1 MLRYGAKYF
10 LKNGKKC
17 LHCVQEYYIIKI
29 VKDDEQIQG
38 GFNHVD
44 QRILNAHRP
53 YYESYPV

>member
-29 VKDDEQIQG
+29 VKDDEHKEDLK
-38 GFNHVD
+38 NVN
-44 QRILNAHRP
+44 QRIFKEDNTD
-53 YYESYPV
+53 YENCYI